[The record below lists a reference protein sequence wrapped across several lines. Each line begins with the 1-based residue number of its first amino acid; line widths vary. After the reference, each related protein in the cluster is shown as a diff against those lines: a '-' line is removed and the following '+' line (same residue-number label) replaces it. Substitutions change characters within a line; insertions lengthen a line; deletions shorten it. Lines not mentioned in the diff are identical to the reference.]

1 MADTTRTCAC
11 GCGTPV
17 NNKWVRGHAARGEGG
32 YTTPASGPRSLPGP
46 DDPVWAD
53 ADIDAWASDTIDVGE
68 LVPDDAI
75 TDTAP
80 GAAQPAD
87 APPSHEAGPAA
98 PDPPPAHGKRQWRKQ
113 ERSFTPPKPGRVTA
127 TVRNDVQAKVSIL
140 LGVPGSVWQARD
152 PLCGGEFMAG
162 LPQTSAAFTAWICQS
177 SDLLAWFTGPGG
189 NFMLILD
196 ILAALM
202 PTASLVMA
210 HHVYHS
216 VEIDLGEPRPAQTYA
231 A

>member
-1 MADTTRTCAC
+1 MTDPIRTCAC

-17 NNKWVRGHAARGEGG
+17 NNKWAKGHAARGEGG
-32 YTTPASGPRSLPGP
+32 FKGPTGLRSLPGP
-46 DDPVWAD
+46 DDPVWD
-53 ADIDAWASDTIDVGE
+53 DPDSTIDMGE
-68 LVPDDAI
+68 LVPDDPEPV
-75 TDTAP
+75 TAP
-80 GAAQPAD
+80 RAAPPAD
-87 APPSHEAGPAA
+87 DDAPVIDAGPATV
-98 PDPPPAHGKRQWRKQ
+98 DPPPAHGKRQWRRQ
-113 ERSFTPPKPGRVTA
+113 ERAATPPKPGRVTA

-177 SDLLAWFTGPGG
+177 ADLLAWFTGPGG
-189 NFMLILD
+189 NFMMILD

-216 VEIDLGEPRPAQTYA
+216 VEMAEGPPQPEQNYA

>member
-1 MADTTRTCAC
+1 MTDPTRTCAC

-17 NNKWVRGHAARGEGG
+17 NNKWAKGHAARGEGG
-32 YTTPASGPRSLPGP
+32 FKGSTGLRSLPGP
-46 DDPVWAD
+46 DDPVWD
-53 ADIDAWASDTIDVGE
+53 DPDSTIDMGE
-68 LVPDDAI
+68 LVPDDPEPAG
-75 TDTAP
+75 TA
-80 GAAQPAD
+80 GAAQPAEED
-87 APPSHEAGPAA
+87 APSIEAGPAS
-98 PDPPPAHGKRQWRKQ
+98 PDPPPAHGKRQWRRQ
-113 ERSFTPPKPGRVTA
+113 ERTAAPPKVGRVTA

-189 NFMLILD
+189 NFMMILD

-216 VEIDLGEPRPAQTYA
+216 VEMAPADEQPEQNYA